1 MKQVVKEK
9 RSTVLP
15 VIRVSPSEK
24 EAIKKAY
31 LASSYANQSTFIRS
45 TLLEK
50 SSLTVNEKRL
60 QAELTAGKIYKET
73 TKIEAQI
80 LKMVQELKIK
90 EGGQLN
96 KKHLLPYAKL
106 LQSIKIIKAQLN
118 EED

>member
-1 MKQVVKEK
+1 MTPKINEK

-24 EAIKKAY
+24 RAIKRAF
-31 LASSYANQSTFIRS
+31 LSSSYANQSSFIRS
-45 TLLEK
+45 TILEK
-50 SSLTVNEKRL
+50 TVTTVGEERLEKEIL
-60 QAELTAGKIYKET
+60 FSKIFEEVE
-73 TKIEAQI
+73 KIEAQI
-80 LKMVQELKIK
+80 LQMVQELKIK

-106 LQSIKIIKAQLN
+106 LQSIKTIKAQLN